1 MREVVT
7 RLLRKKAG
15 IGNVAAAPDFK
26 NMLQQVAD
34 AKAHVVVIDPGR
46 DTDALL
52 QWLQEAHRMIP
63 GLKVVVID
71 MEPDLQTFLRFVR
84 VGVVGYVLR
93 DVTAADL
100 TQAVLCVASGL
111 AVCPAELCMGLFQYV
126 ADQSRQAQAPSRRP
140 QFRLTNRERQLL
152 NQVRLGSTNK
162 EISAELNLSEQT
174 VKNHMHRIL
183 RKLGVPD
190 RLAAA
195 EMWSS

>member
-1 MREVVT
+1 
-7 RLLRKKAG
+7 
-15 IGNVAAAPDFK
+15 VAAAPDFK

-162 EISAELNLSEQT
+162 EIAAELNLSEQT